1 MCPSGVEGPADAAA
15 SAAASSDQSS
25 RNDAALHEG
34 KAAAWTQLLCHSAV
48 CTSHHC
54 VLKERCQASKT
65 ALVHALVCPGVLCD
79 ESTCPWAR
87 RLLLHRLSGLE
98 DRGMALLLQQ
108 PKPLQELVPS
118 LLSASLLEQQAATD
132 SHAMASPDSWG
143 SGSASLVPQ
152 ERKPRPQTTSLAA
165 TATGSSTSM
174 DQWLMN
180 DSLAWTLSLSNPL
193 PSTPM
198 QEANP
203 AITLLGQWLVHSL
216 ISNVLPVTTPAKDPE
231 TSSSSSAPS
240 MATTSDNPETDAA
253 DKLSGRDMWIH
264 MLTCADCSSQ
274 GPTDTMPSAEQ
285 AAEPVNCKDRICQ
298 SAKRFLYHRLTCEML
313 SECELCRSVCQA
325 FGSGLQE
332 GHPDQATAVEDLRA
346 RLESLHAA

>member
-1 MCPSGVEGPADAAA
+1 MCPSGVEGRADAAA
-15 SAAASSDQSS
+15 QASGSSEQS
-25 RNDAALHEG
+25 RKDAALQEG

-98 DRGMALLLQQ
+98 DRGMAPPLQ

-118 LLSASLLEQQAATD
+118 LLSASLLEQQAAAD
-132 SHAMASPDSWG
+132 PHAVASPDSWG
-143 SGSASLVPQ
+143 SGIASFVPQ
-152 ERKPRPQTTSLAA
+152 EGKAQPSTASLTTTAA
-165 TATGSSTSM
+165 RSSM
-174 DQWLMN
+174 DQWLTN
-180 DSLAWTLSLSNPL
+180 DTMAWASSLPNPL

-203 AITLLGQWLVHSL
+203 AIMLFGQWLVHSL
-216 ISNVLPVTTPAKDPE
+216 ISNVLPVPSPAED
-231 TSSSSSAPS
+231 SAAAASSSSAPS
-240 MATTSDNPETDAA
+240 AATASEDPEAEAA

-264 MLTCADCSSQ
+264 MLICADCSSQ
-274 GPTDTMPSAEQ
+274 APTDAPSPAEQ
-285 AAEPVNCKDRICQ
+285 AAEPAVCRDRICQ
-298 SAKRFLYHRLTCEML
+298 FAKRFLYHRLTCEML
-313 SECELCRSVCQA
+313 SECALCQSVCQA
-325 FGSGLQE
+325 FGSGLLQD
-332 GHPDQATAVEDLRA
+332 GDSNQDTAVEDLRA
-346 RLESLHAA
+346 RLESLNAA